1 MKYLISSFLCYFIL
15 VGQVLAQ
22 SITTPRAH
30 FGFDVGDDYK
40 LANYEQMDS
49 YFRKLANESD
59 RAVIQEIG
67 LTEEGR
73 SHYLMVVS
81 SPENIKRLDEYKSIS
96 QRMARAEGL
105 TEAEAQKLAA
115 QGKAVVWIDGG
126 MHSNETVGSMQ
137 LIETYYQLLS
147 RNDAEIHRILDN
159 VIILICHINPDGQ
172 ELLAN
177 WYMQEEDVTKRN
189 MSIPYLYQK
198 YVGHDNNRDFY
209 MLNMKE
215 ATNVSLQQYVEW
227 IPQVIYNHHQTSPA
241 GTIVAGPPYRD
252 PFNHVFDPLLI
263 TSLDGIGAAMINRL
277 NQEGKP
283 GYTRLDGSVFSTW
296 WNGGLRTT
304 PYFHN
309 IIGILTETF
318 GNPTPMEVPL
328 IPERLIP
335 NNDTPFPVKPQ
346 KWHFKQSIDY
356 SVSMNYAILDYAS
369 RHSDQLLYNI
379 YTMGKN
385 AIDRGNQDHWTSYP
399 SHVDRITELY
409 EADKKAGKTQAVSG
423 GRSSSLPVEYFNKVY
438 QDPALRDPRAYILPA
453 DQVDFPTAIK
463 FVNALIKSGVLIER
477 ATADFSFN
485 GKSYPAGSFVI
496 KTNQAFRPH
505 VLDMLEPQ
513 DHPNDFAYPG
523 GPPVRPYDAAG
534 WTLAMQMGV
543 AYDRVYEQL
552 DGPFERI
559 PYGQLQN
566 FDNPGPLSRS
576 GSGYL
581 LDVRV
586 NNSFAVVNKLLQ
598 NGIQVQRT
606 TTSIGELPAGSFYL
620 PSAGRNVLET
630 ASKEFGVSPIAAD
643 KKPAA
648 LTPIEAGRVAL
659 FDHYGGSM
667 PSGWVRWL
675 LEQFDFGFQ
684 VVYPQDINKGNL
696 NDRFDVILFI
706 GGGLP
711 SADGTD
717 AALYNRIPSADLIPQ
732 QYQHLTGAL
741 TNAESVPLLKKFV
754 ENGGRIVSV
763 GAASSLVSL
772 FDLPVDDALVVN
784 QGGTTKRLSSDEVF
798 IPSSILRSQVNNQ
811 HAATW
816 GIGNEVNLMFSN
828 NPVFKI
834 RENASHV
841 QPLLWFD
848 QNDLLQSGWAWGQQ
862 HIQGATSALVAKIGK
877 GELYAFGPEITYR
890 AQSHGTFKLLF
901 NQLYR
906 NK

>member
-1 MKYLISSFLCYFIL
+1 MKLFLSSLFCCFIL
-15 VGQVLAQ
+15 LGQVFAQ
-22 SITTPRAH
+22 SITTPKAH
-30 FGFDVGDDYK
+30 FGFNVGEDYM

-49 YFRKLANESD
+49 YFRKLATESD
-59 RAVIQEIG
+59 RVVIQPIG
-67 LTEEGR
+67 VTEEGR
-73 SHYLMVVS
+73 EHYIMVVS
-81 SPENIKRLDEYKSIS
+81 SAENIKRVDEYKAIA
-96 QRMARAEGL
+96 QKMARAEGL
-105 TEAEAQKLAA
+105 TEAEARKLADD
-115 QGKAVVWIDGG
+115 GKAVVWIDGG
-126 MHSNETVGSMQ
+126 MHSNETVGSQQ

-147 RNDAEIHRILDN
+147 RNDAEMNRILDN

-177 WYMQEEDVTKRN
+177 WYMQEKDVTKRN

-215 ATNVSLQQYVEW
+215 ASNVSIQQYVEW
-227 IPQVIYNHHQTSPA
+227 MPQIIYNHHQTSPA

-263 TSLDGIGAAMINRL
+263 TSLDGVGAAMINRL
-277 NQEGKP
+277 NQEGKG
-283 GYTRLDGSVFSTW
+283 GYTRLDGAVFSTW

-309 IIGILTETF
+309 MVGILTETF

-328 IPERLIP
+328 VPERLIP
-335 NNDTPFPVKPQ
+335 NNDTPNPIKPQ

-369 RHSDQLLYNI
+369 RNSDQLLYNI

-385 AIDRGNQDHWTSYP
+385 AIERGSQDNWTHYP
-399 SHVDRITELY
+399 SNIDRITELY
-409 EADKKAGKTQAVSG
+409 EADKQAGKVQATSG
-423 GRSSSLPVEYFNKVY
+423 RGNSMPSEYFDKVF

-453 DQVDFPTAIK
+453 DQVDFPTAVK
-463 FVNALIKSGVLIER
+463 FVNALIKSGVLIQQ
-477 ATADFSFN
+477 ATADFSFK
-485 GKSYPAGSFVI
+485 GKTYPAGSYVI
-496 KTNQAFRPH
+496 KTDQAFRPH

-543 AYDRVYEQL
+543 DYVRVYEQL

-559 PYGQLQN
+559 PYGQVQGFASLKSL
-566 FDNPGPLSRS
+566 DRS
-576 GSGYL
+576 SGGYL

-586 NNSFAVVNKLLQ
+586 NNSFAVANQLLQ
-598 NGIQVQRT
+598 AGVQVHRT
-606 TTSIGELPAGSFYL
+606 GTAVGDLPAGSFYIASNGR
-620 PSAGRNVLET
+620 SALEA
-630 ASKEFGVSPIAAD
+630 ASQEYGVHPVAAA
-643 KKPAA
+643 KKPTS
-648 LTPIEAGRVAL
+648 LTRIEPSRVAL

-675 LEQFDFGFQ
+675 LEQFDFNFQ
-684 VVYPQDINKGNL
+684 LVYPQDINKGDL
-696 NDRFDVILFI
+696 NDRFDAILFV

-711 SADGTD
+711 GVDGT
-717 AALYNRIPSADLIPQ
+717 ASTIYSRQPSAELVPA
-732 QYQHLTGAL
+732 QYHHLMGAI
-741 TNAESVPLLKKFV
+741 TNEESIPLLKKFV
-754 ENGGRIVSV
+754 ENGGRIISI
-763 GAASSLVSL
+763 GAASSLVNL
-772 FDLPVDDALVVN
+772 FGLPVEDALIVGEGN
-784 QGGTTKRLSSDEVF
+784 AKKRLTSDDVF
-798 IPSSILRSQVNNQ
+798 VPSSVLRSQVNTD
-811 HAATW
+811 HPATW
-816 GIGNEVNLMFSN
+816 GLSSEVNLMFSN

-834 RENASHV
+834 QKNADNI

-848 QNDLLQSGWAWGQQ
+848 QADLLQSGWAWGQQ
-862 HIQGATSALVAKIGK
+862 HIQGSTSAVVAKIGK

-901 NQLYR
+901 NQLYK